1 MTSTT
6 GRLSGKVAFITGA
19 ASGIG
24 RAIAVLFAAE
34 GARVVIADIDE
45 KGSAETVRAIED
57 GGAAAAA
64 LTTDVTSEDEVR
76 DAIDACVRDFGS
88 LNVLVNNAGVVKM
101 ARVVETELS
110 DWERILAVNLRGA
123 FLTTKHA
130 IPHMERNEGGAIVN
144 IASIGSIVSVPAHAA
159 YNAAKAGVVG
169 FSRQVAAEFGP
180 QNIRVNCICP
190 TATDTPLIREA
201 GTTSGMLRRL
211 AQGHPL
217 RRLPTPDDIAHA
229 ALFLASDES
238 RCITGVTLPVDS
250 GWTII

>member
-1 MTSTT
+1 MSAT
-6 GRLSGKVAFITGA
+6 GRLSGKVAFVTGA

-24 RAIAVLFAAE
+24 RAIAVVFAVE
-34 GARVVIADIDE
+34 GARVVVADVDAD
-45 KGSAETVRAIED
+45 GSAETVREIEGA
-57 GGAAAAA
+57 GGAASSVP
-64 LTTDVTSEDEVR
+64 TDVTSEAQVR
-76 DAIDACVRDFGS
+76 EAIDGCVRDFGS
-88 LNVLVNNAGVVKM
+88 LDVLVNNAGVVKM
-101 ARVVETELS
+101 ARAAETELE
-110 DWERILAVNLRGA
+110 DWERMLAVNLRGV
-123 FLTTKHA
+123 FLTTRQA

-180 QNIRVNCICP
+180 QNIRVNCIAP

-201 GTTSGMLRRL
+201 GTTSGMLRRM

-217 RRLPTPDDIAHA
+217 RRLPTPEDIAQA